1 MSEQVTVPDPNPELV
16 SNNYNSAHS
25 IPWQISALFRVRSLR
40 ARLTPLTPGNCGM
53 HSFPYPVDVNRRGR
67 MRPIRVSNVGFVL
80 LCCTALVSSQAV
92 KDSPLPAAQERI
104 EKVRVD
110 HSDNNG
116 GPLYV
121 SVGDREL
128 RVTDKALNAWIVGGG
143 RQVVY
148 SAPDGAGGYENE
160 GNALHLYDLQ
170 SGKERKILSE
180 YFAIDRVT
188 EVRTRNRKTAFLVE
202 MRDGGLGASHVAV
215 VDPRR
220 GEVFIASK
228 TRLQDRTGDLF
239 VLGFYR
245 DDDWE
250 ALANG
255 KDVQPYKVRRYDLK
269 RLLLRAPIHRVRA
282 P

>member
-1 MSEQVTVPDPNPELV
+1 MRSSKLP
-16 SNNYNSAHS
+16 SA
-25 IPWQISALFRVRSLR
+25 
-40 ARLTPLTPGNCGM
+40 G
-53 HSFPYPVDVNRRGR
+53 
-67 MRPIRVSNVGFVL
+67 
-80 LCCTALVSSQAV
+80 
-92 KDSPLPAAQERI
+92 QERI
-104 EKVRVD
+104 EKVRVE
-110 HSDNNG
+110 HSDNNV
-116 GPLYV
+116 GPLHV
-121 SVGDREL
+121 SAGGREI

-143 RQVVY
+143 RQVAY
-148 SAPDGAGGYENE
+148 SAPDGSGGYENE

-170 SGKERKILSE
+170 GGKERKILSE

-188 EVRTRNRKTAFLVE
+188 EVRTRNGKTAFLVE

-228 TRLQDRTGDLF
+228 ARLQDRKGDFL

-250 ALANG
+250 VLANG
-255 KDVQPYKVRRYDLK
+255 KSVQPYKVQRYDLK

>member
-1 MSEQVTVPDPNPELV
+1 
-16 SNNYNSAHS
+16 
-25 IPWQISALFRVRSLR
+25 
-40 ARLTPLTPGNCGM
+40 
-53 HSFPYPVDVNRRGR
+53 
-67 MRPIRVSNVGFVL
+67 
-80 LCCTALVSSQAV
+80 V
-92 KDSPLPAAQERI
+92 KDSASLPAAQERI

-128 RVTDKALNAWIVGGG
+128 RVTDKALNAWIVGAG
-143 RQVVY
+143 RQVAY

-188 EVRTRNRKTAFLVE
+188 EVLTRNGKRAFLVE

-220 GEVFIASK
+220 GEVFVASK
-228 TRLQDRTGDLF
+228 ARLKRRTGDLL

-250 ALANG
+250 VLANG
-255 KDVQPYKVRRYDLK
+255 KSVQPYRVQRYDLK
-269 RLLLRAPIHRVRA
+269 RLLLHAPIHRVRA